1 MLHRLSIGRVEI
13 ERIIKKYRSGTILL
27 PNSPNHMPYTALHEI
42 CGHTPLSFR
51 IVGWRVSGRA
61 QAGTLKSDAL
71 GRTTQ
76 MIVVTTSDVERVSDA
91 AVSRYL

>member
-1 MLHRLSIGRVEI
+1 MGQSYYLTRQTICLTLLSMKSVA
-13 ERIIKKYRSGTILL
+13 ILL
-27 PNSPNHMPYTALHEI
+27 YLL
-42 CGHTPLSFR
+42 G

-61 QAGTLKSDAL
+61 QAGTLKSAAL

-91 AVSRYL
+91 VVSRYL